1 MARAPSA
8 ASQRR
13 RSQAAPSRGADRGRA
28 RTRVR
33 FGAPYA
39 GPLPLT
45 MGPRHLAWAGRRLDA
60 PQSQACQALAAP
72 GAGGPAGPRSHRT
85 FMPGAVRGPRGEAAT
100 YTSWGSPRGEG
111 LPFSGQKAAVCAHLL
126 GPPEPVLATL
136 RVAADPSPALVA
148 RSQRSPR
155 IRASHKRGFP
165 PPHPHHRPLGSGQ
178 DLERRGTSYSV
189 ILPFNGGKN

>member
-1 MARAPSA
+1 MVTTSAWEGRLQGACSACGRLRGVARAPSA

-85 FMPGAVRGPRGEAAT
+85 FMPGAVRGPRSPWRRSDVHVLGQSPRRGTPLLRTESSGLCPSPGAPRACPGHPQGRCRSITSTGGAFPALPT
-100 YTSWGSPRGEG
+100 YTS
-111 LPFSGQKAAVCAHLL
+111 
-126 GPPEPVLATL
+126 
-136 RVAADPSPALVA
+136 
-148 RSQRSPR
+148 
-155 IRASHKRGFP
+155 
-165 PPHPHHRPLGSGQ
+165 
-178 DLERRGTSYSV
+178 
-189 ILPFNGGKN
+189 